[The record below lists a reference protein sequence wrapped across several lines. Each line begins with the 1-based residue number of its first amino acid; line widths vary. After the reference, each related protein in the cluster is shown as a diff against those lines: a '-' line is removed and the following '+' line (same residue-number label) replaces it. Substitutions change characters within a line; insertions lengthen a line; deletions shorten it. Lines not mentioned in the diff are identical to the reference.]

1 MRSKGDKGGGAAPV
15 QRAQSTGRRASLHL
29 LGASASASAQG
40 LPLPLRVFLVLSFWV
55 EVCLE
60 VLLLAGKLG
69 TLPGTTS
76 SEERSLET
84 GLYLRNFTG
93 EHCPLCPKAT
103 ALCLSQTCAKAQ
115 AGLEL
120 GRPEAGEVT
129 SIGGVR
135 ESFGEGGTSAWGRAF
150 SPILSSLGLGAPS
163 LLNPSP
169 FLPGSFLSS
178 SHHIDF

>member
-1 MRSKGDKGGGAAPV
+1 M
-15 QRAQSTGRRASLHL
+15 QRAQNPGRGASLHL

-40 LPLPLRVFLVLSFWV
+40 LPPPLRMFSVLRFWA

-69 TLPGTTS
+69 TLPCTTSS
-76 SEERSLET
+76 SEERSLKA

-93 EHCPLCPKAT
+93 EHCLLCPKAT
-103 ALCLSQTCAKAQ
+103 ALCLSEICAKTQ

-120 GRPEAGEVT
+120 VKPEAGEVT
-129 SIGGVR
+129 SISGVR

-150 SPILSSLGLGAPS
+150 STLSCPPWA
-163 LLNPSP
+163 
-169 FLPGSFLSS
+169 
-178 SHHIDF
+178 

>member
-1 MRSKGDKGGGAAPV
+1 MRSKGDQDGGAAPV
-15 QRAQSTGRRASLHL
+15 QRAQNTGRWASLHL
-29 LGASASASAQG
+29 LGASVSASAQG
-40 LPLPLRVFLVLSFWV
+40 LPPPLRVFSVLRFWA

-69 TLPGTTS
+69 TLPCTTFS

-103 ALCLSQTCAKAQ
+103 ALCLSQTCAKTQ

-120 GRPEAGEVT
+120 VRPVAGEVT

-150 SPILSSLGLGAPS
+150 STYSC
-163 LLNPSP
+163 
-169 FLPGSFLSS
+169 LPWA
-178 SHHIDF
+178 

>member
-1 MRSKGDKGGGAAPV
+1 MRSKGDEGGGAAPV

-40 LPLPLRVFLVLSFWV
+40 LPPPLRVFLVLRFWA

-103 ALCLSQTCAKAQ
+103 ALCLSQTCAQAQ
-115 AGLEL
+115 SGLEL
-120 GRPEAGEVT
+120 WRPKAGEVT

-135 ESFGEGGTSAWGRAF
+135 ESFGEGGTSAWSRAF
-150 SPILSSLGLGAPS
+150 SLHPV
-163 LLNPSP
+163 
-169 FLPGSFLSS
+169 LPGLRGSLSPKP
-178 SHHIDF
+178 